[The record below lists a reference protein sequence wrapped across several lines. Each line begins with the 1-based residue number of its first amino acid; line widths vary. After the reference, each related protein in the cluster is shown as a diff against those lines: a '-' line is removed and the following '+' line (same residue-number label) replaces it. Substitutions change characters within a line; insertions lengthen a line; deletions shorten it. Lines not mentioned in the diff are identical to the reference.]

1 MFIDILQIMPRKHI
15 LVKHNLY
22 HLGMVKKNLVGN
34 RVQQARKATEP
45 LMTQADLAA
54 RLQVLGMSVDQSGI
68 SKIETGERPV
78 SDIEVVALADAL
90 KVSAAWLLAV
100 EA

>member
-1 MFIDILQIMPRKHI
+1 MRHGHI
-15 LVKHNLY
+15 LVKHSLY
-22 HLGMVKKNLVGN
+22 HLGVDRKNLVGD
-34 RVQQARKATEP
+34 RVRQARKESEP
-45 LMTQADLAA
+45 QVTQGDLAA
-54 RLQVLGMSVDQSGI
+54 RLQVLGVSVDQSGI

-90 KVSAAWLLAV
+90 NVSAAWLLAA